1 MLRDIAY
8 VVMAIGWAFINFQ
21 AGDNLQAVMWF
32 VILFYAA
39 TNYTE
44 HRLKGTKYDY

>member
-1 MLRDIAY
+1 MGRDIVY
-8 VVMAIGWAFINFQ
+8 VLMSVAWAFINFKS
-21 AGDNLQAVMWF
+21 GDNLQAVMWF

-44 HRLKGTKYDY
+44 SKLSGGRHDY